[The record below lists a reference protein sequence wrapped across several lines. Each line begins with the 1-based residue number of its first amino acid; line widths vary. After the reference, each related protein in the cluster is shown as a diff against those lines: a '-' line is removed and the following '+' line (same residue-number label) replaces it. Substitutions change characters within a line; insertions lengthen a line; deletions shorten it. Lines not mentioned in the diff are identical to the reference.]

1 LALADAPSVDRPDRV
16 LTSVAVLLAV
26 LMVILDMTVVNV
38 ALPHMMGALGATP
51 DQITWVIT
59 SYIVAEAV
67 VIPTSGFLAARFG
80 RKPVIIVSVIGFV
93 IASMLCGQ
101 ATTLAQMVCF
111 RLLQGAFGASVV
123 PLSQAVM
130 VDTFSAA
137 DRGKAMAIWGIGILL
152 GPIMGP
158 TVGGFITDHLDWRW
172 VFYINLPI
180 GIINLL
186 LLAAFLQ
193 QTPRSR
199 VTADWAGALLLALGV
214 GALQML
220 LDRGNTEDWLESN
233 LIVALIVVSLVCT
246 IAFIIRS
253 VRNPNAILKI
263 DLLRDRNLAT
273 ATFMIMAFGVGMLS
287 TIALQPLFLEHMLG
301 YPAATAGLL
310 MAPRG
315 IAVAFGM
322 SLVATLITRV
332 EPRWLVLTGLSLA
345 AVGSY
350 AMTWYNLDVGTAWII
365 GPGIVQGVG
374 MGMIFVPL
382 STLAYQTLPKE
393 ASDQAAS
400 IFNLART
407 VGGSVG
413 VAIAATVLTRTGQ
426 LNWQSLGSSLNPYN
440 PALGTW
446 LDTTGSSITDP
457 NTMQILGM
465 EVARQATLLGFIE
478 AFGFVTLSFLVL
490 IPLVLLLKRTS
501 GPIEFGFPGSGT
513 DQNKPAAAGVKQ
525 S

>member
-1 LALADAPSVDRPDRV
+1 MASVAAPSTSSTDRI
-16 LTSVAVLLAV
+16 LTSVSVLLAV
-26 LMVILDMTVVNV
+26 LMVVLDMTVVNV

-80 RKPVIIVSVIGFV
+80 RKPVVIVSVIGFV

-101 ATTLAQMVCF
+101 ATTLAEMVSF
-111 RLLQGAFGASVV
+111 RLLQGVFGASVI

-130 VDTFSAA
+130 VDTFPAA
-137 DRGKAMAIWGIGILL
+137 DRGKAMAVWGIGILL

-158 TVGGFITDHLDWRW
+158 TIGGFITDHLDWRW

-186 LLAAFLQ
+186 LLGAFLK
-193 QTPRSR
+193 QTPRLR
-199 VTADWAGALLLALGV
+199 VATDWTGAILLALGV

-220 LDRGNTEDWLESN
+220 LDRGNIEDWLKSN
-233 LIVALIVVSLVCT
+233 FIIALGVVSLVCSV
-246 IAFIIRS
+246 AFVVRS
-253 VRNPNAILKI
+253 VRNPDAILKI
-263 DLLRDRNLAT
+263 DLLKDRNLAT

-287 TIALQPLFLEHMLG
+287 TVAMQPLFLEHMLG

-315 IAVAFGM
+315 IAVAVGM
-322 SLVATLITRV
+322 GLVASLITRI
-332 EPRWLVLTGLSLA
+332 EPRWLVLTGLTLA
-345 AVGSY
+345 AAGSY
-350 AMTWYNLDVGTAWII
+350 AMTWYNLDIGLAWII
-365 GPGIVQGVG
+365 APGIVQGVG

-382 STLAYQTLPKE
+382 STLAYQTLPGS

-413 VAIAATVLTRTGQ
+413 VAIAATVLTRTSQ
-426 LNWQSLGSSLNPYN
+426 ANWQTLGAGINPYN
-440 PALGTW
+440 PAFQTW
-446 LDTTGSSITDP
+446 LGVTGESLSDATTMPIVA
-457 NTMQILGM
+457 L
-465 EVARQATLLGFIE
+465 EVMRQATLLGFIE

-501 GPIEFGFPGSGT
+501 GPVQFGFPGG
-513 DQNKPAAAGVKQ
+513 PAESDAAGAATVKQ

>member
-1 LALADAPSVDRPDRV
+1 VASVAAPASGSADRI
-16 LTSVAVLLAV
+16 LTSVSVLLAV
-26 LMVILDMTVVNV
+26 LMVVLDMTVVNV

-93 IASMLCGQ
+93 VASMLCGQ
-101 ATTLAQMVCF
+101 ATTLAEMVVF
-111 RLLQGAFGASVV
+111 RLLQGVFGASVI

-130 VDTFSAA
+130 VDTFPAA
-137 DRGKAMAIWGIGILL
+137 DRGKAMAVWGIGILL

-158 TVGGFITDHLDWRW
+158 TIGGFITDHLDWRW

-186 LLAAFLQ
+186 LLGAFLK
-193 QTPRSR
+193 QTPLLR
-199 VTADWAGALLLALGV
+199 VPTDWTGALLLALGV

-220 LDRGNTEDWLESN
+220 LDRGNIEDWLQSN
-233 LIVALIVVSLVCT
+233 FIIALAVVSVVCS
-246 IAFIIRS
+246 IAFVVRS
-253 VRNPNAILKI
+253 ARNPNAILKI
-263 DLLRDRNLAT
+263 DLLKDRNLAT

-287 TIALQPLFLEHMLG
+287 TVAMQPLFLEHMLG

-315 IAVAFGM
+315 IAVAVGM
-322 SLVATLITRV
+322 SLVASLITRI
-332 EPRWLVLTGLSLA
+332 EPRWLVLTGLCLA
-345 AVGSY
+345 AAGSY
-350 AMTWYNLDVGTAWII
+350 AMTWYNLDIDVAWII

-382 STLAYQTLPKE
+382 STLAYQTLPAS
-393 ASDQAAS
+393 ASDQAAA

-413 VAIAATVLTRTGQ
+413 VAIAATVLTRTSQ
-426 LNWQSLGSSLNPYN
+426 TNWQTLGAGIDPYN
-440 PALGTW
+440 PAFQTW
-446 LDTTGSSITDP
+446 LGATGGSLSDAA
-457 NTMQILGM
+457 TMPIVAM
-465 EVARQATLLGFIE
+465 EVMRQATLLGFIE
-478 AFGFVTLSFLVL
+478 TFGFVTLSFLLL

-501 GPIEFGFPGSGT
+501 GPVQFGFPGA
-513 DQNKPAAAGVKQ
+513 PADMDTAKAGSKR

>member
-1 LALADAPSVDRPDRV
+1 MALVDAPSTSRADRI
-16 LTSVAVLLAV
+16 LTSVSVLLAV

-38 ALPHMMGALGATP
+38 SLPQMMGALGATP
-51 DQITWVIT
+51 DEITWVIT
-59 SYIVAEAV
+59 SYIVAEAI
-67 VIPTSGFLAARFG
+67 VIPISGFLAARFG
-80 RKPVIIVSVIGFV
+80 RKPVIIASVTGFV

-101 ATTLAQMVCF
+101 STTLAQMVCF
-111 RLLQGAFGASVV
+111 RLLQGAFGASVI

-130 VDTFSAA
+130 VDTFPAA

-158 TVGGFITDHLDWRW
+158 TIGGFITDHLDWRW
-172 VFYINLPI
+172 VFYVNLPI

-186 LLAAFLQ
+186 LLAAYLK

-199 VTADWAGALLLALGV
+199 ASADWTGALLLAVGV

-220 LDRGNTEDWLESN
+220 LDRGNIEDWLQSN
-233 LIVALIVVSLVCT
+233 FIVALAVVSLICSVT
-246 IAFIIRS
+246 FIVRS
-253 VRNPNAILKI
+253 FRNPNAILQI
-263 DLLRDRNLAT
+263 DLLKDRNLAT
-273 ATFMIMAFGVGMLS
+273 STFMIMAFGVGMLS

-315 IAVAFGM
+315 IAVAVGM
-322 SLVATLITRV
+322 SLVATLITRI
-332 EPRWLVLTGLSLA
+332 EPRWLVLTGLTLA
-345 AVGSY
+345 ASGSY
-350 AMTWYNLDVGTAWII
+350 AMTWYNLDIGLAWII
-365 GPGIVQGVG
+365 GPGIVQGIG

-382 STLAYQTLPKE
+382 STLAYQTLPRD

-413 VAIAATVLTRTGQ
+413 VAIAATVLTRTSQ
-426 LNWQSLGSSLNPYN
+426 ANWQTLGSAINPYN
-440 PALGTW
+440 PALHAW
-446 LDTTGSSITDP
+446 LDATGSSISDP
-457 NTMQILGM
+457 KTMQIIGL
-465 EVARQATLLGFIE
+465 EVMRQSTLLGFIE

-490 IPLVLLLKRTS
+490 VPLVLLLKRTS
-501 GPIEFGFPGSGT
+501 GPVQFGFPGA
-513 DQNKPAAAGVKQ
+513 PAEPDPAVAAGAKP

>member
-1 LALADAPSVDRPDRV
+1 VA
-16 LTSVAVLLAV
+16 SVAASPSSSADRILTAVSVLLAV

-80 RKPVIIVSVIGFV
+80 RKTVVVGSVVGFV

-111 RLLQGAFGASVV
+111 RLLQGAFGAGVI

-130 VDTFSAA
+130 VDTFPAA
-137 DRGKAMAIWGIGILL
+137 ERGKAMAVWGIGILL

-158 TVGGFITDHLDWRW
+158 TIGGFITDHLDWRW

-186 LLAAFLQ
+186 LLGAFLR
-193 QTPRSR
+193 QTPRMR
-199 VTADWAGALLLALGV
+199 VSTDWTGAILLAVGV

-220 LDRGNTEDWLESN
+220 LDRGNIEDWLRSN
-233 LIVALIVVSLVCT
+233 FIIALAVVSALCIT
-246 IAFIIRS
+246 AFVARS
-253 VRNPNAILKI
+253 LRNPDAILKI
-263 DLLRDRNLAT
+263 DLLHDRNLAT

-301 YPAATAGLL
+301 YPASTAGLL

-315 IAVAFGM
+315 IAVAVGM
-322 SLVATLITRV
+322 SMVASLIARI
-332 EPRWLVLTGLSLA
+332 EPRWLVLTGLTLSA
-345 AVGSY
+345 AGSY
-350 AMTWYNLDVGTAWII
+350 AMTWYNLDVGLWWII
-365 GPGIVQGVG
+365 GPGIVQGLG

-382 STLAYQTLPKE
+382 STLAYQTIPGE

-413 VAIAATVLTRTGQ
+413 VAIAVTVLTRTSQ
-426 LNWQSLGSSLNPYN
+426 ANWQTLGGAINPYN
-440 PALGTW
+440 PAFHAW
-446 LDTTGSSITDP
+446 LNAFGASSVDAK
-457 NTMQILGM
+457 TMQIAGLQVM
-465 EVARQATLLGFIE
+465 QQATLLGFIE
-478 AFGFVTLSFLVL
+478 AFGFVTVSFLVL
-490 IPLVLLLKRTS
+490 IPLVMLLKRTS
-501 GPIEFGFPGSGT
+501 GPVQFGFPGASEQSAGT
-513 DQNKPAAAGVKQ
+513 TSRNR
-525 S
+525 

>member
-1 LALADAPSVDRPDRV
+1 VAVTDAPTSGRTDRV
-16 LTSVAVLLAV
+16 FTSVAVMLAV

-67 VIPTSGFLAARFG
+67 IIPTSGFLAARFG
-80 RKPVIIVSVIGFV
+80 RKPVIIVSVVGFV

-101 ATTLAQMVCF
+101 ATTLAQMVIF

-130 VDTFSAA
+130 VDMFSAE

-180 GIINLL
+180 GILNLAL
-186 LLAAFLQ
+186 LSAFLKK
-193 QTPRSR
+193 TPRMPA
-199 VTADWAGALLLALGV
+199 VADWTGALLLATGV
-214 GALQML
+214 GALQMM
-220 LDRGNTEDWLESN
+220 LDRGNTEDWLQSN
-233 LIVALIVVSLVCT
+233 FIVALAVVSIVC
-246 IAFIIRS
+246 IVAFVIKS
-253 VRNPNAILKI
+253 YRNPHAILQI
-263 DLLRDRNLAT
+263 DLLKDRNLAT

-301 YPAATAGLL
+301 YPAATAGLV

-315 IAVAFGM
+315 IAVAVGM
-322 SLVATLITRV
+322 TLVATLITRV
-332 EPRWLVLTGLSLA
+332 QPRWLVLIGLTLA
-345 AVGSY
+345 AAGSY
-350 AMTWYNLDVGTAWII
+350 AMTWYNLDIDTAWII
-365 GPGIVQGVG
+365 GPGIVQGIG

-413 VAIAATVLTRTGQ
+413 IAIAATVLTRASQ
-426 LNWQSLGSSLNPYN
+426 ANWQTLGAGVNPSN
-440 PALGTW
+440 PALAAW
-446 LDTTGSSITDP
+446 LDATGASLSDPSTT
-457 NTMQILGM
+457 QLLGL
-465 EVARQATLLGFIE
+465 EVFRQSTLLGFIE
-478 AFGFVTLSFLVL
+478 AFGFVTLAFLLL
-490 IPLVLLLKRTS
+490 IPLVLVLKRTTGAS
-501 GPIEFGFPGSGT
+501 QFGLSPT
-513 DQNKPAAAGVKQ
+513 KQ
-525 S
+525 LEKA

>member
-1 LALADAPSVDRPDRV
+1 
-16 LTSVAVLLAV
+16 
-26 LMVILDMTVVNV
+26 M
-38 ALPHMMGALGATP
+38 
-51 DQITWVIT
+51 
-59 SYIVAEAV
+59 
-67 VIPTSGFLAARFG
+67 
-80 RKPVIIVSVIGFV
+80 IIVSVIGFV

-193 QTPRSR
+193 QTPPLTL
-199 VTADWAGALLLALGV
+199 VTADRTGPLLLALGV

-233 LIVALIVVSLVCT
+233 LIVALMVVSLVCT

-263 DLLRDRNLAT
+263 DLLKGSKPRYGDVYDHGFRRWHA
-273 ATFMIMAFGVGMLS
+273 
-287 TIALQPLFLEHMLG
+287 QHHR
-301 YPAATAGLL
+301 AAAAVPRTYAGLSRRHRRPPHR
-310 MAPRG
+310 AGRYRRRVRDEARRHAHYPG
-315 IAVAFGM
+315 GA
-322 SLVATLITRV
+322 SLARADRPT
-332 EPRWLVLTGLSLA
+332 LA

-350 AMTWYNLDVGTAWII
+350 AMTWYNLDVDTAWII
-365 GPGIVQGVG
+365 RPGIVQGIG

-393 ASDQAAS
+393 ASTERPASSTLRARSAARS
-400 IFNLART
+400 A
-407 VGGSVG
+407 SP
-413 VAIAATVLTRTGQ
+413 
-426 LNWQSLGSSLNPYN
+426 SL
-440 PALGTW
+440 
-446 LDTTGSSITDP
+446 
-457 NTMQILGM
+457 
-465 EVARQATLLGFIE
+465 R
-478 AFGFVTLSFLVL
+478 
-490 IPLVLLLKRTS
+490 RC
-501 GPIEFGFPGSGT
+501 
-513 DQNKPAAAGVKQ
+513 
-525 S
+525 

>member
-1 LALADAPSVDRPDRV
+1 VALADAPSAGRADRI

-59 SYIVAEAV
+59 SYIVAEAI

-80 RKPVIIVSVIGFV
+80 RKPVVIVSVIGFV

-111 RLLQGAFGASVV
+111 RLLQGAFGASVI

-130 VDTFSAA
+130 VDTFPAA

-158 TVGGFITDHLDWRW
+158 TIGGFITDNLDWRW

-180 GIINLL
+180 GIINLM
-186 LLAAFLQ
+186 LLAAFLK
-193 QTPRSR
+193 QTPRSSAS
-199 VTADWAGALLLALGV
+199 ADWTGALLLAIGV

-220 LDRGNTEDWLESN
+220 LDRGNTEDWLQSN
-233 LIVALIVVSLVCT
+233 FIVALAAASLVCT
-246 IAFIIRS
+246 VAFVIRS

-263 DLLRDRNLAT
+263 DLLMDRNLAT
-273 ATFMIMAFGVGMLS
+273 STFMIMAFGVGMLS

-301 YPAATAGLL
+301 YPAGTAGLL

-315 IAVAFGM
+315 IAVAVGM
-322 SLVATLITRV
+322 SLVATLITRI
-332 EPRWLVLTGLSLA
+332 EPRWLVLTGLMLA
-345 AVGSY
+345 SAGSY
-350 AMTWYNLDVGTAWII
+350 AMTWYNLDIGLAWIV
-365 GPGIVQGVG
+365 GPGIVQGIG

-382 STLAYQTLPKE
+382 STLAYQTLPGDD
-393 ASDQAAS
+393 SDQAAS

-413 VAIAATVLTRTGQ
+413 VAIAATVLTRTSQ
-426 LNWQSLGSSLNPYN
+426 ANWQTLGSSINPYN
-440 PALGTW
+440 PTLRAW
-446 LDTTGSSITDP
+446 LDMTGSSVSDP
-457 NTMQILGM
+457 KTMQIIGL
-465 EVARQATLLGFIE
+465 EVMRQATLLGFIE

-490 IPLVLLLKRTS
+490 IPLVLLLKRTT
-501 GPIEFGFPGSGT
+501 GPVQFGFPGARA
-513 DQNKPAAAGVKQ
+513 DQDAAVAGGAKQ

>member
-1 LALADAPSVDRPDRV
+1 MTPASSRSDRV
-16 LTSVAVLLAV
+16 LTSVSVLLAV
-26 LMVILDMTVVNV
+26 LMVVLDMTVVNV

-80 RKPVIIVSVIGFV
+80 RKPVIIVSVVGFV

-101 ATTLAQMVCF
+101 ATTLAEMVCF
-111 RLLQGAFGASVV
+111 RLLQGVFGASVI

-130 VDTFSAA
+130 VDTFAAA

-158 TVGGFITDHLDWRW
+158 TIGGFITDHLDWRW

-180 GIINLL
+180 GIINLV
-186 LLAAFLQ
+186 LLAAFLK
-193 QTPRSR
+193 QTPRLR
-199 VTADWAGALLLALGV
+199 VATDWTGALLLAIGV
-214 GALQML
+214 GSLQML
-220 LDRGNTEDWLESN
+220 LDRGNIEDWLQSN
-233 LIVALIVVSLVCT
+233 FIVLLAVVSMVCSV
-246 IAFIIRS
+246 AFVIRS
-253 VRNPNAILKI
+253 FRNPNAILKI
-263 DLLRDRNLAT
+263 DLLKDRNLAT

-315 IAVAFGM
+315 IAVAVGM
-322 SLVATLITRV
+322 SLVATLITRI
-332 EPRWLVLTGLSLA
+332 EPRWLVLAGLTLA
-345 AVGSY
+345 TAGSY
-350 AMTWYNLDVGTAWII
+350 AMTWYNLDIGPAWII
-365 GPGIVQGVG
+365 GPGIVQGIG

-382 STLAYQTLPKE
+382 STLAYQTLPRD

-413 VAIAATVLTRTGQ
+413 VAIAATVLTRTSQ
-426 LNWQSLGSSLNPYN
+426 ANWQTLGANINPYN
-440 PALGTW
+440 PTLRAW
-446 LDTTGSSITDP
+446 LDSTGSSIYDLKTIP
-457 NTMQILGM
+457 YMAS
-465 EVARQATLLGFIE
+465 EVMRQATLLGFIE

-490 IPLVLLLKRTS
+490 IPLVLLLKRTT
-501 GPIEFGFPGSGT
+501 GPVQFGFPGGG
-513 DQNKPAAAGVKQ
+513 DDPDPAVAAAGQK

>member
-1 LALADAPSVDRPDRV
+1 MALAAAPSGSHTDRI
-16 LTSVAVLLAV
+16 LTSVSVLLAV

-59 SYIVAEAV
+59 SYIVAEAI

-80 RKPVIIVSVIGFV
+80 RKPVVIVSVTGFV

-101 ATTLAQMVCF
+101 STTLAQLVCF
-111 RLLQGAFGASVV
+111 RLLQGAFGASVI

-158 TVGGFITDHLDWRW
+158 TIGGFITDHLDWRW

-186 LLAAFLQ
+186 LLWAFLK

-199 VTADWAGALLLALGV
+199 VAADWTGALLLAIGV
-214 GALQML
+214 GSLQML
-220 LDRGNTEDWLESN
+220 LDRGNTDDWLQSN
-233 LIVALIVVSLVCT
+233 FIVSLAVVSLVCSV
-246 IAFIIRS
+246 AFVVRS
-253 VRNPNAILKI
+253 YRNPNAILKI
-263 DLLRDRNLAT
+263 DLLMDRNLAT

-301 YPAATAGLL
+301 YPASTAGLV

-315 IAVAFGM
+315 IAVAVGM

-332 EPRWLVLTGLSLA
+332 QPRWLVLIGLTLA
-345 AVGSY
+345 AAGSY
-350 AMTWYNLDVGTAWII
+350 AMTWYNLDIDVLWIV
-365 GPGIVQGVG
+365 GPGIIQGIG

-382 STLAYQTLPKE
+382 STLAYQTLPRD

-413 VAIAATVLTRTGQ
+413 VAIAATVLTRTSQ
-426 LNWQSLGSSLNPYN
+426 ANWQTLGSGINPYN
-440 PALGTW
+440 PTLRAW
-446 LDTTGSSITDP
+446 LDATGTSVSEP
-457 NTMQILGM
+457 KAMQVIGL
-465 EVARQATLLGFIE
+465 EVMRQATLLGFIE
-478 AFGFVTLSFLVL
+478 AFGFVTLSFLIL
-490 IPLVLLLKRTS
+490 IPLVLLLKRIS
-501 GPIEFGFPGSGT
+501 GPVQFGFPGSPT
-513 DQNKPAAAGVKQ
+513 DPDPAVAAGGKQ
-525 S
+525 G